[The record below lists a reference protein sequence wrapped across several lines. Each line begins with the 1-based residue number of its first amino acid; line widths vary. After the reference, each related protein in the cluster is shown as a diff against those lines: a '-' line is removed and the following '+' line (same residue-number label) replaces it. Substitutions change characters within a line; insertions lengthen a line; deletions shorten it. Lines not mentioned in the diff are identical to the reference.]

1 MAEGRFQA
9 MVGVL
14 VWRQEDGKFL
24 VLQRSPS
31 RDWAAGE
38 WECPS
43 GRLRQ
48 GEGFLEAVHREAL
61 EETNLKVRIECLLG
75 TTHFYRG
82 TDQPEN
88 EMIGVAFGCSV
99 DDAADFVMSDEHSAY
114 RWITAK
120 EAQTMFPHPE
130 FMGRLIERAAQ
141 FQALMP
147 VELRQLHWDDDL
159 EF

>member
-24 VLQRSPS
+24 VLQRSPT
-31 RDWAAGE
+31 RDWAAGK

-43 GRLRQ
+43 GRLQQ
-48 GEGFLEAVHREAL
+48 GEGFVQAVHREAL

-75 TTHFYRG
+75 PVRFYRG
-82 TDQPEN
+82 EALPEN
-88 EMIGVAFGCSV
+88 EMIGVNFGCSV
-99 DDAADFVMSDEHSAY
+99 DDATGFEMSDEHSAY
-114 RWITAK
+114 LWVTA
-120 EAQTMFPHPE
+120 EEGQSMFPHPHV
-130 FMGRLIERAAQ
+130 MGRLIARAAR
-141 FQALMP
+141 FRALMP
-147 VELRQLHWDDDL
+147 PELRQLHWDDDL

>member
-14 VWRQEDGKFL
+14 LWRREDGKFL
-24 VLQRSPS
+24 VLQRSPE
-31 RDWAAGE
+31 RDWAAGK

-43 GRLRQ
+43 GRLQQ
-48 GEGFLEAVHREAL
+48 GESFVQAVHREAL
-61 EETNLKVRIECLLG
+61 EETNLEVRIECLLG

-82 TDQPEN
+82 DDTPEN

-99 DDAADFVMSDEHSAY
+99 DDATGFVMSNEHSAY
-114 RWITAK
+114 RWVTA
-120 EAQTMFPHPE
+120 EDTQAMFPHPE
-130 FMGRLIERAAQ
+130 FMGRLITRAAR
-141 FQALMP
+141 FQDLMP
-147 VELRQLHWDDDL
+147 LELRQLHWDDDL

>member
-1 MAEGRFQA
+1 MEEGRFQA

-14 VWRQEDGKFL
+14 VWHREDGKFL
-24 VLQRSPS
+24 VLQRSPE
-31 RDWAAGE
+31 RDWAAGK

-43 GRLRQ
+43 GRLQQ
-48 GEGFLEAVHREAL
+48 GEGLIEAVHREAL

-75 TTHFYRG
+75 TAHFYRG
-82 TDQPEN
+82 SEAPEN
-88 EMIGVAFGCSV
+88 EMIGVHFGCSV
-99 DDAADFVMSDEHSAY
+99 DDATDFVMSDEQSAF
-114 RWITAK
+114 RWVTAE
-120 EAQTMFPHPE
+120 EAQAMFPYPD
-130 FMGRLIERAAQ
+130 FMGRLIARAVR